1 MPMKKIIAANWKMN
15 KTVSETKDFLRDFKD
30 KIRNEDN
37 CEIIVFPPFISLLDA
52 VRECENTNIKIG
64 AQNCHCES
72 SGAFTGEVSAEMVR
86 DIAVDY
92 VICGHSE
99 RRKYFF
105 ETDEI
110 INKKIHR
117 ALENNLK
124 VIFCVGES
132 LEIRENGKVNEW
144 IEGQIKNGLK
154 DIPKENLKNITVA
167 YEPIWAIGT
176 GKAINTESADDV
188 AEFIKKCLADNFGA
202 KTAVLYGG
210 SVKPSNA
217 SDFINSKN
225 IDGLLV
231 GGASL
236 DAESFAEIVFAAR

>member
-1 MPMKKIIAANWKMN
+1 MKKIIAANWKMN
-15 KTVSETKDFLRDFKD
+15 KTVSETKDFLRDFKG
-30 KIRNEDN
+30 KIQNEDN
-37 CEIIVFPPFISLLDA
+37 CEIIVFPPFTSLVDA
-52 VRECENTNIKIG
+52 VRVCENTNIRIG

-110 INKKIHR
+110 VNKKIHR

-144 IEGQIKNGLK
+144 IAGQIKNGLK
-154 DIPKENLKNITVA
+154 GISKENLKNITVA

-176 GKAINTESADDV
+176 GKAINTESADGV

>member
-1 MPMKKIIAANWKMN
+1 MKKIIAANWKMN
-15 KTVSETKDFLRDFKD
+15 KTVSQTQDFLRDFKD
-30 KIRNEDN
+30 KIKNEDN
-37 CEIIVFPPFISLLDA
+37 CEIVVFPPFTSLLDA
-52 VRECENTNIKIG
+52 VRECENTSIKIG

-86 DIAVDY
+86 DVAADY

-110 INKKIHR
+110 INKKIHK

-132 LEIRENGKVNEW
+132 LEIREIGKVNEW

-154 DIPKENLKNITVA
+154 DISKENLKNITVA

-188 AEFIKKCLADNFGA
+188 AKFIKKCLADNFGA
-202 KTAVLYGG
+202 ETAVLYGG

-217 SDFINSKN
+217 GDFINSEN

-236 DAESFAEIVFAAR
+236 DAESFAQIVFAAR

>member
-1 MPMKKIIAANWKMN
+1 MN
-15 KTVSETKDFLRDFKD
+15 KTITETKNFFHDFKRRVRAAD
-30 KIRNEDN
+30 S
-37 CEIIVFPPFISLLDA
+37 CELIIFPPFLSIAEA
-52 VRECENTNIKIG
+52 VNECKNTDIKIG
-64 AQNCHCES
+64 AQNCYYEKF
-72 SGAFTGEVSAEMVR
+72 GAFTGEISPEMVR
-86 DIAVDY
+86 DIGADY
-92 VICGHSE
+92 VILGHSE
-99 RRKYFF
+99 RRKYFG

-110 INKKIHR
+110 INRKIHQ

-132 LEIRENGKVNEW
+132 LEIRESGNVNEF
-144 IEGQIKNGLK
+144 IENQVKNGLK
-154 DIPKENLKNITVA
+154 DIAKENLKNIAVA

-188 AEFIKKCLADNFGA
+188 AKFIKKCLADNFGSD
-202 KTAVLYGG
+202 TAVLYGG

-217 SDFINSKN
+217 AEFVKSEN

-236 DAESFAEIVFAAR
+236 DAESFAEIVFAAK